1 MLVCLFVWTDHLP
14 EILNEQIQIF
24 YDDRRPEAFEGQ
36 CRATVRV
43 QRRGPGAKTTEVEVR
58 VALVCA
64 PTDDGMPLIGG
75 TNLISTVGRF
85 R

>member
-1 MLVCLFVWTDHLP
+1 MQH
-14 EILNEQIQIF
+14 
-24 YDDRRPEAFEGQ
+24 
-36 CRATVRV
+36 
-43 QRRGPGAKTTEVEVR
+43 RGPRAKTTEVEVR

-64 PTDDGMPLIGG
+64 STDDGRLLIGG